1 VIDHFGR
8 DSKRMQLLFLS
19 SGVAAGAGWSGP
31 RTAPSG
37 GAALCWLKI

>member
-19 SGVAAGAGWSGP
+19 SGVAAGAG
-31 RTAPSG
+31 
-37 GAALCWLKI
+37 